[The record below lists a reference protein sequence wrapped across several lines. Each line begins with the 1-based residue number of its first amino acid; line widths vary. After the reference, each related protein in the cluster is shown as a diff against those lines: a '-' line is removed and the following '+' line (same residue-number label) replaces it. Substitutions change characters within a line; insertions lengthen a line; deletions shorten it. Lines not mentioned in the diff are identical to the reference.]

1 MTLEMAF
8 NIQLTE
14 GGKEELRSIDI
25 NDFKKRL
32 GNIFKYKRA
41 EILNNRNRHNTIPE
55 GELENY
61 LNRGWELLQIYP
73 MGDKAVIKL
82 PRNCF

>member
-1 MTLEMAF
+1 M
-8 NIQLTE
+8 
-14 GGKEELRSIDI
+14 
-25 NDFKKRL
+25 
-32 GNIFKYKRA
+32 A
-41 EILNNRNRHNTIPE
+41 EILNNRNRQNTIPE